1 MNTRSSATRI
11 ASGVEC
17 DVTCVA
23 CLKPVPWGAD
33 HIVLDPC
40 AHQLCCR
47 CALSLH
53 DNRGSLALSCPCCE
67 AESLGHY
74 FYSNRNLYDA
84 MVVYKD
90 PKEKSYDEKTI
101 RMKYSLNY
109 LWQEKKDVID
119 SLKTNEDEKGCAIV
133 LYAAKITKQKGKQRL
148 DQIKTLVKAI
158 SWNGDDPPDEDY
170 CHGLQE
176 FCAFLHPNIATPS
189 ITPYAHIQL

>member
-1 MNTRSSATRI
+1 
-11 ASGVEC
+11 
-17 DVTCVA
+17 
-23 CLKPVPWGAD
+23 
-33 HIVLDPC
+33 
-40 AHQLCCR
+40 
-47 CALSLH
+47 
-53 DNRGSLALSCPCCE
+53 
-67 AESLGHY
+67 
-74 FYSNRNLYDA
+74 

-101 RMKYSLNY
+101 RMKYLLNY

-189 ITPYAHIQL
+189 ITPYAHIPTLSPKEFQAHALYTPTPLLASLFGLATGLSRVNKADIEEKQDYQSQFLAIAAAQDLLLYCATVRNPCHLQLMIGNQIICPVH

>member
-1 MNTRSSATRI
+1 
-11 ASGVEC
+11 
-17 DVTCVA
+17 
-23 CLKPVPWGAD
+23 
-33 HIVLDPC
+33 
-40 AHQLCCR
+40 
-47 CALSLH
+47 
-53 DNRGSLALSCPCCE
+53 
-67 AESLGHY
+67 LGHY

-84 MVVYKD
+84 KVVYKD

-101 RMKYSLNY
+101 RMKYPLNY

-189 ITPYAHIQL
+189 ITPYAHIPTLSPKEFQALCTLHSNTSLGFSIWISYGVVESEQGRY